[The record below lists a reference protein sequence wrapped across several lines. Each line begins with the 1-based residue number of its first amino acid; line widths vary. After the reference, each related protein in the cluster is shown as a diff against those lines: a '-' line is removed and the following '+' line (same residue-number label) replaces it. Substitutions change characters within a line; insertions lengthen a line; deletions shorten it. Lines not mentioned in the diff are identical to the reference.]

1 MSYAIT
7 VYNRATREQYKQ
19 SEQDAKD
26 VYEYIENQ
34 ANLVPFTAEQM
45 QLIREHLEKR
55 KYYFYK
61 QVNLLGSGVA
71 AEQFIHAQEGLEVRA
86 SLTDNA
92 LYFSCANGEAS
103 FEASMTASEFETSLK
118 RSPLRGHFAVF
129 DTENLKSWQKR

>member
-1 MSYAIT
+1 MSYSIT

-19 SEQDAKD
+19 DENVSD

-34 ANLVPFTAEQM
+34 ANLVPFTAIQM

-61 QVNLLGSGVA
+61 QVNLLGSGVE

-86 SLTDNA
+86 SLTENA

-129 DTENLKSWQKR
+129 DTENLKGWRKK